1 MSEKGDARKLDDL
14 GDGFGDGMKPLR
26 ALDLSSIKSLDD
38 LLEEMANTAFGAR
51 GLGGAFR
58 VLVSMIKDPDCFVV
72 GSFSGAMTMA
82 KMGLVLCEMMD
93 RGFLDAVVATGALVM
108 HGLVENAGSA
118 HFRHDPKWR
127 DEELYK
133 RGYNRVYDTIE
144 AERSLY
150 GISLTLDKIWE
161 DVDHQSP
168 CSSSGL
174 LAKVGQHLSGS
185 NAGRGILRSAWE
197 NRVPVYIPA
206 FTDSELGL
214 DFSIHN
220 RLRQRQGKPLLR
232 FDPFL
237 DLEDYTRRIQ
247 AAKRTGIFTIG
258 GGVPRNW
265 SQQVGPYVEA
275 LFRRFGEGKEL
286 SRFRYAVRICPEPVH
301 WGGLSGC
308 TYSEGVSWGKFVPIE
323 EGGQWAEVLCDATIA
338 WPLLIKALIER
349 FDREGFRRQRSV
361 SKEK

>member
-58 VLVSMIKDPDCFVV
+58 VLVSMIKDPDCFIV

-197 NRVPVYIPA
+197 TSLRSVSGPGRLHQKNPGGQTHRNLHHRRGRSEKLEPAGGAICGGALPQVWRGQRVEPVQICRKNLPRA
-206 FTDSELGL
+206 GALGWT
-214 DFSIHN
+214 
-220 RLRQRQGKPLLR
+220 LRMHLLR
-232 FDPFL
+232 RSL
-237 DLEDYTRRIQ
+237 LGQVRAHRRG
-247 AAKRTGIFTIG
+247 RTMG
-258 GGVPRNW
+258 GGVVRRHHRLAPADKSTDR
-265 SQQVGPYVEA
+265 A
-275 LFRRFGEGKEL
+275 FR
-286 SRFRYAVRICPEPVH
+286 
-301 WGGLSGC
+301 
-308 TYSEGVSWGKFVPIE
+308 
-323 EGGQWAEVLCDATIA
+323 
-338 WPLLIKALIER
+338 
-349 FDREGFRRQRSV
+349 
-361 SKEK
+361 